1 MDKND
6 SSRRK
11 TNKITV
17 GELTFKTSGN
27 IIFEEEEGGSYFLA
41 ESNMLKKAD
50 GFLENGIQ
58 MLINSSR
65 G

>member
-1 MDKND
+1 MHNTD
-6 SSRRK
+6 SSRKK

-17 GELTFKTSGN
+17 GDLTFKTSGN
-27 IIFEEEEGGSYFLA
+27 IIFEEDEGGSYFMA
-41 ESNMLKKAD
+41 QSSILKKSD
-50 GFLENGIQ
+50 NFLENGIQ

>member
-1 MDKND
+1 MHNTD
-6 SSRRK
+6 SSRKK

-17 GELTFKTSGN
+17 GDLIFKTNGN
-27 IIFEEEEGGSYFLA
+27 IIFEEEESGSYFLA
-41 ESNMLKKAD
+41 ESGILKKSNN
-50 GFLENGIQ
+50 FLDNGIQ